1 MWCRE
6 CNEAFDD
13 DISECPFCG
22 GVLSEMPKMEW
33 GMEAGLKETLASW
46 PTREDGGPVKKA
58 LLTTVSSSAMEDEI
72 LCTMLASFDIPT
84 LKELPGNGILWKTI
98 LGTGTRAVDIFVP
111 ETMLEEAAK
120 LLQNTEDSD
129 GKLS

>member
-6 CNEAFDD
+6 CNEAFDE

-22 GVLSEMPKMEW
+22 GALSEMPKLEW
-33 GMEAGLKETLASW
+33 GMEKGPGETLASW
-46 PTREDGGPVKKA
+46 PVTEDGLPVKKA
-58 LLTTVSSSAMEDEI
+58 LLTTVTSNAFEDEI
-72 LCTMLASFDIPT
+72 LCTMLASFDIPAI
-84 LKELPGNGILWKTI
+84 KEIPGNGILWKTI
-98 LGTGTRAVDIFVP
+98 LGTGTRAVDVFVP

-129 GKLS
+129 GKLP